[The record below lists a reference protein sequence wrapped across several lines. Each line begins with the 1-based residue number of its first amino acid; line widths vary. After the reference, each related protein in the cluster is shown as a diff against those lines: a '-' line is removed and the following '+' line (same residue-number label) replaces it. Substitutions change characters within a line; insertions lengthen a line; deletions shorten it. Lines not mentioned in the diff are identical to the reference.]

1 MPGKN
6 SKKMIG
12 ACVVTAALLCAP
24 SALKAEGMLSHY
36 TCVADAIQKDNR
48 PEPAKRLF
56 RSQAV
61 ENEIIRVQKLLRNS
75 KLAWMFTNCF
85 PNTLDTTVHFRKGK
99 DGKPDTF
106 VYTGDIHAMWL
117 RDSGAQVWP
126 YVQLANSD
134 PELKTMLAGVINRQF
149 KCINIDPY
157 ANAFNDGPKGGEWMS
172 DLTDMKPELHE
183 RKWEIDSLCY
193 PLRLA
198 YQYWKTTGDTSIFDE
213 EWIQAITNILR
224 TFKEQQRKD
233 GVGPYKFQRKTE
245 RALDTV
251 TNDGLGNPVKPVG
264 LIVSTFRPSDDA
276 TTLQYLVPSNFFA
289 VSSLRKA
296 AEILTTVNKKTA
308 LANECKALANE
319 VETALKKYA
328 VYNHPKYGKIYA
340 FEVDGFG
347 NHMLMDDANAMLS
360 AFNSGELDF
369 TEDVPVDEIP
379 TLLNDGKL
387 NIVPYIGTY
396 YVCYNVT
403 AAPFDDWRVR
413 KAFTLAIDSQY
424 IVDNVTQTGQ
434 VPATGFVPSG
444 VGDVTGDPDFRA
456 VGGDYWTAPTTSE
469 QYEKN
474 CEEARQLL
482 ADAGYPNGEG
492 FPTVTYLYNTSDNH
506 KAIGEALQSQWQTAL
521 GVTVKLE
528 NQDWSV
534 FLETRKQG
542 QYQIARNGWIAD
554 YNDPISFLDM
564 WLTGGGNNDAQYSS
578 ADYDAAIAEAKASSD
593 AQVRMDAMHRAE
605 DIIIGQDWALGPIYF
620 YTQKYMLNSDING
633 MYYTPLGYFFFD
645 NCTKG

>member
-198 YQYWKTTGDTSIFDE
+198 YQYWKTTGDASIFDE

-347 NHMLMDDANAMLS
+347 NHMLMDDANVPSLLAMPYLGDVS
-360 AFNSGELDF
+360 IDDPIYQNTRRFVWSLDNPYF
-369 TEDVPVDEIP
+369 KNAVYTAALTSIYF
-379 TLLNDGKL
+379 DGKNGLHQSFHIYILHKFVVFYFGYL
-387 NIVPYIGTY
+387 NV
-396 YVCYNVT
+396 VC
-403 AAPFDDWRVR
+403 FD
-413 KAFTLAIDSQY
+413 
-424 IVDNVTQTGQ
+424 TQ
-434 VPATGFVPSG
+434 F
-444 VGDVTGDPDFRA
+444 
-456 VGGDYWTAPTTSE
+456 
-469 QYEKN
+469 
-474 CEEARQLL
+474 AR
-482 ADAGYPNGEG
+482 
-492 FPTVTYLYNTSDNH
+492 T
-506 KAIGEALQSQWQTAL
+506 
-521 GVTVKLE
+521 
-528 NQDWSV
+528 
-534 FLETRKQG
+534 
-542 QYQIARNGWIAD
+542 
-554 YNDPISFLDM
+554 
-564 WLTGGGNNDAQYSS
+564 
-578 ADYDAAIAEAKASSD
+578 
-593 AQVRMDAMHRAE
+593 
-605 DIIIGQDWALGPIYF
+605 
-620 YTQKYMLNSDING
+620 
-633 MYYTPLGYFFFD
+633 
-645 NCTKG
+645 